1 MLSIGIPQQTAEFE
15 SRIQSCQDVSS
26 SNEVS
31 TQDTE
36 SNEAVIDQPGTH
48 HMPHQQAQQL
58 MQFSIL
64 KSVPGFLMIQVLYL
78 TSPL

>member
-1 MLSIGIPQQTAEFE
+1 MKTKSSIDCLRQKKWSPCVSEVKYNIQAFLLSIGIPQQTAELE

-36 SNEAVIDQPGTH
+36 SNETVI
-48 HMPHQQAQQL
+48 HQQ
-58 MQFSIL
+58 
-64 KSVPGFLMIQVLYL
+64 
-78 TSPL
+78 